1 MAIVRVEK
9 TANYTVMSNYHLR
22 EKDMSLK
29 AIGLLSFMLSLPDSW
44 DYSVSG
50 LTAVRKESRSTINSI
65 LQELENFGYLERR
78 KLRKNGVFQGVE
90 YIVHEKPCTKNY
102 DTVAPCTKNPHTEKP
117 YTENCTQINTKE
129 ISTYK
134 NISKKESRKSF
145 NDIIDCNF
153 ENTEIRELLRAFLQ
167 LRFAK
172 GKTTIDKSLQL
183 LLDKLKKMSKN
194 NDDIAIKIIKQSL
207 EKGWTD
213 FYELKDKKT
222 KPAEKKKV
230 KTNQF
235 NNFHQREYTKKEL
248 DEWEIRMLTSK

>member
-1 MAIVRVEK
+1 MAIVRVPK
-9 TANYTVMSNYHLR
+9 VGNYTIMSNYHLR
-22 EKDMSLK
+22 DKNL
-29 AIGLLSFMLSLPDSW
+29 GLSARGLMCWMLSCPDNW
-44 DYSVSG
+44 DFTVTG
-50 LTAVRKESRSTINSI
+50 MVKLLKEGKDAINTALR
-65 LQELENFGYLERR
+65 ELEKYGYVERR
-78 KLRKNGVFQGVE
+78 RTRDAKGVFKGIE
-90 YIVHEKPCTKNY
+90 YIIHEEPKAENPQVDNPLMENPQQIITKLNNNY
-102 DTVAPCTKNPHTEKP
+102 
-117 YTENCTQINTKE
+117 IKE
-129 ISTYK
+129 G
-134 NISKKESRKSF
+134 KKESRKSF

-153 ENTEIRELLRAFLQ
+153 KNTEIRELLRAFLQ

-222 KPAEKKKV
+222 NKPTEKKKV

-235 NNFHQREYTKKEL
+235 NNFHQREYTKEEMNNLEL
-248 DEWEIRMLTSK
+248 RLLKQ